1 MSDSVP
7 VEEKKDTSAESP
19 PLTNKKDGWLSQLIQ
34 DATEFIMRKLFFWE
48 DDEKRLG
55 ILVRFLH
62 HGIVFTMIAWYI
74 ILHTLVPSYFLFLVF
89 YGAVFLIW
97 VHHIIVRDCV
107 LNKIEKKFIG
117 EDKCFVDQIM
127 EAFNI
132 PITPE
137 STAGLVILG
146 SSVIF
151 IMLSFELLARTILN
165 VKSWMSFFMEK

>member
-1 MSDSVP
+1 MSDTSQ
-7 VEEKKDTSAESP
+7 EITEKHIESP
-19 PLTNKKDGWLSQLIQ
+19 PVKKQEGWLSQSIQ
-34 DATEFIMRKLFFWE
+34 NATEFIMRKLFFWE
-48 DDEKRLG
+48 EDDKRLG

-89 YGAVFLIW
+89 YGAMFVIW
-97 VHHIIVRDCV
+97 LHHIIVKDCV

-117 EDKCFVDQIM
+117 EDKCFVDQLM

-132 PITPE
+132 PITSE

-146 SSVIF
+146 SSLIF
-151 IMLSFELLARTILN
+151 IMLTFELLARTILN
-165 VKSWMSFFMEK
+165 VQSWMSFLMEK